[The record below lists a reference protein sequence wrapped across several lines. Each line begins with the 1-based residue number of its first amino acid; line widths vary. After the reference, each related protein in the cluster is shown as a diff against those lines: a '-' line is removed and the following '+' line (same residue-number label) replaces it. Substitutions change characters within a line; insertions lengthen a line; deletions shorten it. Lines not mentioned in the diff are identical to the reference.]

1 MTYLATG
8 GMLSGIRVL
17 DLTSIVVGPVCT
29 LRLADYG
36 AEIIKLEPPGG
47 DLLRSLGGA
56 SPTGQHSGTYLH
68 LNRGKRSL
76 CLDLKHPAGRA
87 AVERLIDSCDV
98 VVSNIRPEAMARLGL
113 DAAALRATRP
123 LLITCTI
130 TGFGPDG
137 PYRGKPAYDV
147 VIQGVSG
154 IGGVYERRQGTPAYV
169 PFVMCDHVVGEIAA
183 GAVMAALVQRG
194 RTGIGSEIEVPM
206 FETMASFV
214 LHEHLAAYS
223 FEPPVGPIGDQRIL
237 SADNLPIRT
246 ADGWLSLTSNTDA
259 QTQGLL
265 WAIGRGDLITDPRF
279 ATVAARMRNITEWY
293 RIRNAAFGER
303 TTAAWVEILDA
314 QNVPAMPC
322 HSLDSLLT
330 DPHLAAVGLIGA
342 ATHPTEGEVRTIR
355 PTVVEN
361 GAVTAVGMLAGPL
374 GSESRAILEEIGL
387 SAAEIDNL
395 LTTGAVFASGALVE
409 TI

>member
-1 MTYLATG
+1 MSSE
-8 GMLSGIRVL
+8 GMLAGIRVL

-56 SPTGQHSGTYLH
+56 SPSGQHSGTYLH

-87 AVERLIDSCDV
+87 AAERLIDSCDV
-98 VVSNIRPEAMARLGL
+98 VVSNIRPVAMARLGL
-113 DAAALRATRP
+113 DAATVRATRP
-123 LLITCTI
+123 RLIYCTI

-137 PYRGKPAYDV
+137 PYRGKPAYDI
-147 VIQGVSG
+147 VIQGASG

-183 GAVMAALVQRG
+183 GAVMGALVQRG
-194 RTGIGSEIEVPM
+194 RTGVGGEIEVPM

-214 LHEHLAAYS
+214 LHEHLAAHS

-265 WAIGRGDLITDPRF
+265 RAIGREDLIADLRF

-293 RIRNAAFGER
+293 RIRNAAFGGR
-303 TTAAWVEILDA
+303 TTSAWVEILDA

-330 DPHLAAVGLIGA
+330 DPHLAAVGLLGTR
-342 ATHPTEGEVRTIR
+342 THSSEGEVRTIR
-355 PTVVEN
+355 PTVIEN
-361 GAVTAVGMLAGPL
+361 GVVPPAGTLAGPL
-374 GSESRAILEEIGL
+374 GSETRGILEEIGML
-387 SAAEIDNL
+387 PAEIDAL
-395 LTTGAVFASGALVE
+395 LLAGAAFMPE
-409 TI
+409 

>member
-1 MTYLATG
+1 MSARAGTMSSE
-8 GMLSGIRVL
+8 GMLAGIRVL

-56 SPTGQHSGTYLH
+56 SPSGQHSGTYLH

-87 AVERLIDSCDV
+87 AAERLIDSCDV
-98 VVSNIRPEAMARLGL
+98 VVSNIRPVAMARLGL
-113 DAAALRATRP
+113 DAATVRATRP
-123 LLITCTI
+123 RLIYCTI

-137 PYRGKPAYDV
+137 PYRGKPAYDI
-147 VIQGVSG
+147 VIQGASG

-183 GAVMAALVQRG
+183 GAVMGALVQRG
-194 RTGIGSEIEVPM
+194 RTGVGGEIEVPM

-214 LHEHLAAYS
+214 LHEHLAAHS

-265 WAIGRGDLITDPRF
+265 RAIGREDLIADLRF

-293 RIRNAAFGER
+293 RIRNAAFGGR
-303 TTAAWVEILDA
+303 TTSAWVEILDA

-330 DPHLAAVGLIGA
+330 DPHLAAVGLLGTR
-342 ATHPTEGEVRTIR
+342 THSSEGEVRTIR
-355 PTVVEN
+355 PTVIEN
-361 GAVTAVGMLAGPL
+361 GVVPPAGTLAGPL
-374 GSESRAILEEIGL
+374 GSETRGILEEIGML
-387 SAAEIDNL
+387 PAEIDAL
-395 LTTGAVFASGALVE
+395 LLAGAAFMPE
-409 TI
+409 